1 MNFTLPL
8 SDTLSLIH
16 APAIAEGKTAPMAKG
31 LFLSEQ
37 DQLYAGESAGFG
49 VPVWKSKQHTVFP
62 SLLSIRLL
70 TPNVIEKVYRLDMV
84 LTWRIFGINMP
95 RVFPI
100 AMEKIT
106 AFYMRQPL
114 HQQLLLSVRDALC
127 ALFQVRSTM
136 VPSRSYGECR
146 VLYTTAAQRLNVTV
160 DGQNLQGHGKLIL
173 LNEVSGVPFTRL
185 CLGQHI
191 REGRDIPAWQPC
203 TFETIFVNPATG
215 LGFALIVPPNA
226 ESVRWRLAC
235 GREIARRLNW
245 AGLALTTAQR
255 QFSYG
260 VNYQYVREA
269 HSCPLL
275 LANKGKTGYCE

>member
-16 APAIAEGKTAPMAKG
+16 APAIAEGKTALMAKG

-37 DQLYAGESAGFG
+37 DQIYAGESAGFG
-49 VPVWKSKQHTVFP
+49 VPVWKSRQHTVFP
-62 SLLSIRLL
+62 SLLSVRLF

-95 RVFPI
+95 RAFPI

-106 AFYMRQPL
+106 AFYMRQPV

-127 ALFQVRSTM
+127 ALFRVRSTM
-136 VPSRSYGECR
+136 VPSCSHGECR
-146 VLYTTAAQRLNVTV
+146 VLYTTAAQRLDVTV
-160 DGQNLQGHGKLIL
+160 DGQKLQGQGELIL

-191 REGRDIPAWQPC
+191 LEGRDIPSWQPC
-203 TFETIFVNPATG
+203 TFETMFVNPETG

-226 ESVRWRLAC
+226 ASVRWRLAF
-235 GREIARRLNW
+235 GREIARGLNW
-245 AGLALTTAQR
+245 AGVALTTAQR

-260 VNYQYVREA
+260 LNYQYVRET
-269 HSCPLL
+269 HPWPLL
-275 LANKGKTGYCE
+275 LASEKTE